1 MPYTV
6 AIVGRPNVGKSSLF
20 NRIIGDRKAITDD
33 KPGVTRDRIYGSA
46 AWLTRHFGLI
56 DTGGIDIGDAPF
68 LEQIKTQAMLAVNE
82 ADLIVF
88 VVDSR
93 VGLTEVDTYIARLLY
108 PAEKPVIVAVNKVD
122 NDQLRGTVYEFYS
135 LGFGEPIAVS
145 ANHGIGMGDLLDEII
160 KQMPTEGNLED
171 DDSIK
176 LAVIGYPN
184 VGKSSLTNRILGQ
197 ERVIVSDIPG
207 TTRDAIDTKFVRDGK
222 DYTIVDTAG
231 IKKSGQIYE
240 STDKYAL
247 LRALKAADRADVLLL
262 VLDGSRELINQDKHV
277 GGIIQEYQK
286 AAVIVVNKWD
296 LVDKETQTMKK
307 IEDDLRDEFNFIP
320 YVEICFV
327 SSLDNKRIHTIF
339 EAIDRA
345 YESYNRT
352 LSTSILNEFL
362 MDVTAMNP
370 PKLFNKGMAKFSYMT
385 QIQTK
390 PPTFLVFVNNPNY
403 VHFSYERYLENKI
416 RESFDFEGTP
426 IQIEF
431 KNRNEE

>member
-122 NDQLRGTVYEFYS
+122 NYQLRGTVYEFYS

-403 VHFSYERYLENKI
+403 VHFSYERYLENKLRELFQFTGSPIKLLI
-416 RESFDFEGTP
+416 R
-426 IQIEF
+426 
-431 KNRNEE
+431 KKV

>member
-145 ANHGIGMGDLLDEII
+145 ANHGIGIGDLLDEII

-362 MDVTAMNP
+362 TDVTAMNP

-403 VHFSYERYLENKI
+403 VHFSYERYLENKLRELFQFTGSPIKLLI
-416 RESFDFEGTP
+416 R
-426 IQIEF
+426 
-431 KNRNEE
+431 KKV

>member
-327 SSLDNKRIHTIF
+327 SSLENKRIHTIF

-416 RESFDFEGTP
+416 RELFQFTGSP
-426 IQIEF
+426 IKLLIR
-431 KNRNEE
+431 KKV

>member
-307 IEDDLRDEFNFIP
+307 IEGDLRDEFNFIP

-327 SSLDNKRIHTIF
+327 SSLENKRIHTIF

-403 VHFSYERYLENKI
+403 VHFSYERYLENKLRELFQFTGSPIKLLI
-416 RESFDFEGTP
+416 R
-426 IQIEF
+426 
-431 KNRNEE
+431 KKV

>member
-222 DYTIVDTAG
+222 DYSIVDTAG

-403 VHFSYERYLENKI
+403 VHFSYERYLENKLRELFQFTGSPIKLLI
-416 RESFDFEGTP
+416 R
-426 IQIEF
+426 
-431 KNRNEE
+431 KKV

>member
-416 RESFDFEGTP
+416 RELFQFTGSP
-426 IQIEF
+426 IKLLIR
-431 KNRNEE
+431 KKV

>member
-1 MPYTV
+1 M
-6 AIVGRPNVGKSSLF
+6 
-20 NRIIGDRKAITDD
+20 
-33 KPGVTRDRIYGSA
+33 
-46 AWLTRHFGLI
+46 
-56 DTGGIDIGDAPF
+56 
-68 LEQIKTQAMLAVNE
+68 
-82 ADLIVF
+82 
-88 VVDSR
+88 
-93 VGLTEVDTYIARLLY
+93 
-108 PAEKPVIVAVNKVD
+108 
-122 NDQLRGTVYEFYS
+122 
-135 LGFGEPIAVS
+135 
-145 ANHGIGMGDLLDEII
+145 
-160 KQMPTEGNLED
+160 
-171 DDSIK
+171 
-176 LAVIGYPN
+176 
-184 VGKSSLTNRILGQ
+184 
-197 ERVIVSDIPG
+197 
-207 TTRDAIDTKFVRDGK
+207 
-222 DYTIVDTAG
+222 
-231 IKKSGQIYE
+231 
-240 STDKYAL
+240 
-247 LRALKAADRADVLLL
+247 
-262 VLDGSRELINQDKHV
+262 LDGSRELINQDKHV

-403 VHFSYERYLENKI
+403 VHFSYERYLENKLRELFQFTGSPIKLLI
-416 RESFDFEGTP
+416 R
-426 IQIEF
+426 
-431 KNRNEE
+431 KKV

>member
-247 LRALKAADRADVLLL
+247 LRALKAADWADVLLL

-307 IEDDLRDEFNFIP
+307 IEDNLRDEFNFIP

-403 VHFSYERYLENKI
+403 VHFSYERYLENKLRELFQFTGSPIKLLI
-416 RESFDFEGTP
+416 R
-426 IQIEF
+426 
-431 KNRNEE
+431 KKV

>member
-145 ANHGIGMGDLLDEII
+145 ANHGIGIGDLLDEII

-403 VHFSYERYLENKI
+403 VHFSYERYLENKLRELFQFTGSPIKLLI
-416 RESFDFEGTP
+416 R
-426 IQIEF
+426 
-431 KNRNEE
+431 KKV

>member
-197 ERVIVSDIPG
+197 ERVIVSDKPG

-403 VHFSYERYLENKI
+403 VHFSYERYLENKLRELFQFTGSPIKLLI
-416 RESFDFEGTP
+416 R
-426 IQIEF
+426 
-431 KNRNEE
+431 KKV

>member
-1 MPYTV
+1 MMPYTV

-327 SSLDNKRIHTIF
+327 SSLENKRIHTIF

-416 RESFDFEGTP
+416 RELFQFTGSP
-426 IQIEF
+426 IKLLIR
-431 KNRNEE
+431 KKV

>member
-88 VVDSR
+88 IVDSR

-403 VHFSYERYLENKI
+403 VHFSYERYLENKLRELFQFTGSPIKLLI
-416 RESFDFEGTP
+416 R
-426 IQIEF
+426 
-431 KNRNEE
+431 KKV

>member
-327 SSLDNKRIHTIF
+327 SSLDNKRIHTIS

-403 VHFSYERYLENKI
+403 VHFSYERYLENKLRELFQFTGSPIKLLI
-416 RESFDFEGTP
+416 R
-426 IQIEF
+426 
-431 KNRNEE
+431 KKV

>member
-145 ANHGIGMGDLLDEII
+145 ANHGIGIGDLLDEII

-307 IEDDLRDEFNFIP
+307 IEGDLRDEFNFIP

-327 SSLDNKRIHTIF
+327 SSLENKRIHTIF

-403 VHFSYERYLENKI
+403 VHFSYERYLENKLRELFQFTGSPIKLLI
-416 RESFDFEGTP
+416 R
-426 IQIEF
+426 
-431 KNRNEE
+431 KKV

>member
-307 IEDDLRDEFNFIP
+307 IEGDLRDEFNFIP

-403 VHFSYERYLENKI
+403 VHFSYERYLENKLRELFQFTGSPIKLLI
-416 RESFDFEGTP
+416 R
-426 IQIEF
+426 
-431 KNRNEE
+431 KKV

>member
-403 VHFSYERYLENKI
+403 VHFSYERYLENKLRELFQFTGSPIKLLI
-416 RESFDFEGTP
+416 R
-426 IQIEF
+426 
-431 KNRNEE
+431 KKV

>member
-145 ANHGIGMGDLLDEII
+145 ANHGIGIGDLLDEII

-247 LRALKAADRADVLLL
+247 LRALKTADRADVLLL

-307 IEDDLRDEFNFIP
+307 IEGDLRDEFNFIP

-403 VHFSYERYLENKI
+403 VHFSYERYLENKLRELFQFTGSPIKLLI
-416 RESFDFEGTP
+416 R
-426 IQIEF
+426 
-431 KNRNEE
+431 KKV

>member
-145 ANHGIGMGDLLDEII
+145 ANHGIGIGDLLDEII

-307 IEDDLRDEFNFIP
+307 IEGDLRDEFNFIP

-403 VHFSYERYLENKI
+403 VHFSYERYLENKLRELFQFTGSPIKLLI
-416 RESFDFEGTP
+416 R
-426 IQIEF
+426 
-431 KNRNEE
+431 KKV

>member
-135 LGFGEPIAVS
+135 FGFGEPIAVS

-307 IEDDLRDEFNFIP
+307 IEGDLRDEFNFIP

-403 VHFSYERYLENKI
+403 VHFSYERYLENKLRELFQFTGSPIKLLI
-416 RESFDFEGTP
+416 R
-426 IQIEF
+426 
-431 KNRNEE
+431 KKV

>member
-327 SSLDNKRIHTIF
+327 SSLENKRIHTIF

-403 VHFSYERYLENKI
+403 VHFSYERYLENKLRELFQFTGSPIKLLI
-416 RESFDFEGTP
+416 R
-426 IQIEF
+426 
-431 KNRNEE
+431 KKV

>member
-33 KPGVTRDRIYGSA
+33 KPGVTRDRIYASA

-56 DTGGIDIGDAPF
+56 DTGGIDVGDAPF
-68 LEQIKTQAMLAVNE
+68 LDQIKTQAMLAVNE

-93 VGLTEVDTYIARLLY
+93 VGLTEMDTYISRLLY
-108 PAEKPVIVAVNKVD
+108 PSNKPVIVAVNKVD
-122 NDQLRGTVYEFYS
+122 NDQLRSSIYEFYS
-135 LGFGEPIAVS
+135 LGFGDPIAVS
-145 ANHGIGMGDLLDEII
+145 ANHGIGLGDLLDEIV
-160 KQMPTEGNLED
+160 KHMPEDSKELED
-171 DDSIK
+171 KSIK

-184 VGKSSLTNRILGQ
+184 VGKSSLTNCILGQ
-197 ERVIVSDIPG
+197 DRVIVSEIAG
-207 TTRDAIDTKFVRDGK
+207 TTRDAIDTNFTRDGI
-222 DYTIVDTAG
+222 DYTIIDTAG

-247 LRALKAADRADVLLL
+247 LRALKAADRANVLLL
-262 VLDGSRELINQDKHV
+262 VLDGSRDLINQDKHV
-277 GGIIQEYQK
+277 AGIIQEYQK

-296 LVDKETQTMKK
+296 IVEKDTTTMKA
-307 IEDDLRDEFNFIP
+307 IEDELRDEFKFLP

-327 SSLDNKRIHTIF
+327 SSLENKRIHTVF
-339 EAIDRA
+339 EAINTA
-345 YESYNRT
+345 YESYNKT

-370 PKLFNKGMAKFSYMT
+370 PKLFNKGTAKFSYMT

-390 PPTFLVFVNNPNY
+390 PPTFLVFVNNPNF
-403 VHFSYERYLENKI
+403 VHFSYERYLENKLRELFKFTGSPIKLLI
-416 RESFDFEGTP
+416 R
-426 IQIEF
+426 
-431 KNRNEE
+431 KKV

>member
-197 ERVIVSDIPG
+197 KRVIVSDIPG

-307 IEDDLRDEFNFIP
+307 IEGDLRDEFNFIP

-403 VHFSYERYLENKI
+403 IHFSYERYLENKLRELFQFTGSPIKLLI
-416 RESFDFEGTP
+416 R
-426 IQIEF
+426 
-431 KNRNEE
+431 KKV